1 MPLPPLAQVL
11 ITGERAKLPAEY
23 QPLFDEQQPLPPD
36 VQFFE
41 ERKTAGSLLWRLLLG
56 IGLLVI
62 GILGACL
69 GVFVLFYPDTAGTTT
84 VTSTVS
90 ITPLLIGLVFILGGG
105 LLLGSLRQTQRLR
118 REQQAG
124 KATRQGIYLT
134 PDVLISH
141 DEFAYTLIP
150 RSEFR
155 GLQGTTVH
163 YIWNDK
169 AKSFRLP
176 GEVVNTAPQAMLS
189 AIAQWAADAPLHP
202 QQ

>member
-1 MPLPPLAQVL
+1 MPLSQVL
-11 ITGERAKLPAEY
+11 ITGERTKLPTDY
-23 QPLFDEQQPLPPD
+23 QPLFDEQQPLPPEI
-36 VQFFE
+36 QFFE

-56 IGLLVI
+56 IGLLII
-62 GILGACL
+62 GLLGACVGL
-69 GVFVLFYPDTAGTTT
+69 SVLFYPDTAGSTT

-90 ITPLLIGLVFILGGG
+90 ITPLLISLVFILGGG

-134 PDVLISH
+134 PDVLVSH

-155 GLQGTTVH
+155 GLQGNTVH
-163 YIWNDK
+163 YVWNDK

-176 GEVVNTAPQAMLS
+176 AELVNVAPQAMLA
-189 AIAQWAADAPLHP
+189 AIAQWAADAPLQP

>member
-1 MPLPPLAQVL
+1 MPLAQVL

-41 ERKTAGSLLWRLLLG
+41 ERKTAGSLLWRLLVG

-90 ITPLLIGLVFILGGG
+90 ITPLLISLVFILGGG

-155 GLQGTTVH
+155 GYRELRCIIFGTTRPSRFVCQ
-163 YIWNDK
+163 
-169 AKSFRLP
+169 AKWSTPRPRPCCPPLP
-176 GEVVNTAPQAMLS
+176 NGPPMRHCNRS
-189 AIAQWAADAPLHP
+189 NN
-202 QQ
+202 